1 MTQGQNSQKSIVHV
15 SYLKMGKYISVIKNY
30 KKKNKIVLTLWTTSV
45 PQGRFLADFTLLF
58 WDSIKY
64 LQGILQLKKY
74 DALPRSSGLFVQHP
88 DSL

>member
-15 SYLKMGKYISVIKNY
+15 SYLKMGKYISVIKTI
-30 KKKNKIVLTLWTTSV
+30 KKNKIVLTLWTTSV
-45 PQGRFLADFTLLF
+45 TQGRFSADFTLLF